1 MIYLITKYL
10 KFLVKS
16 SNEHGVHSPFVY
28 DLITK
33 CFYKKTDPILV
44 KLFSKIKQ
52 QLLDNKKLI
61 KVTDFGAGSKIFKNN
76 DRQVSKI
83 AKIAGLSNKK
93 AKLLIRLIQYF
104 KPDNLLEIGT
114 SLGLGTS
121 AIKIGNNKTNITT
134 LEGCPETSK
143 VADHLFSN
151 NNYKD
156 IQIITGDFK
165 ETLPLAIKN
174 QEFDCI
180 YFDGNHTKKDTLHYF
195 NTCLDTVTNNSVWI
209 FDDIYW
215 SDEMKEA
222 WTEIKNHKKVTVT
235 VDVFYWGIVFFRK
248 EQEKEH
254 FKIRV

>member
-1 MIYLITKYL
+1 MIYLLKEYL

-16 SNEHGVHSPFVY
+16 SNQHGVHSPFVY
-28 DLITK
+28 DLVTK
-33 CFYKKTDPILV
+33 CFYKKTDSTLV
-44 KLFSKIKQ
+44 ESFTKTKQ
-52 QLLDNKKLI
+52 HLLDNKSLI
-61 KVTDFGAGSKIFKNN
+61 KVTDFGAGSKVFKNN
-76 DRQVSKI
+76 ERQVSKI
-83 AKIAGLSNKK
+83 AKIAGSSNKK
-93 AKLLIRLIQYF
+93 AKLLIRLIQYL
-104 KPDNLLEIGT
+104 KPTNVLEIGT
-114 SLGLGTS
+114 SLGIGTS
-121 AIKIGNNKTNITT
+121 AIKTGYKESVIIT

-143 VADHLFSN
+143 VADNLFSK

-165 ETLPLAIKN
+165 KTLPTAIKN
-174 QEFDCI
+174 QQFDCI

-195 NTCLDTVTNNSVWI
+195 NTCLETINNNTVWI

-215 SDEMKEA
+215 SNEMKEA
-222 WTEIKNHKKVTVT
+222 WTEIKNHPKVKVT